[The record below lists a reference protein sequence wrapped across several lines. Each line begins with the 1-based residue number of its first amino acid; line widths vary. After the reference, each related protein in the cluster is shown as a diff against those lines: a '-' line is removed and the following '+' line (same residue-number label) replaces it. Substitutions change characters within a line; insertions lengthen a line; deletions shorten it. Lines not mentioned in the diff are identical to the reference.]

1 MSRPR
6 NPPVL
11 ATVIDRPSRDGDH
24 LFVSEHQGHRVVG
37 ALGADWQRHPSR
49 RARAGLSENWEDD
62 DAAVEGSG
70 PRLKAS
76 IEAPRESVNL
86 GEVEFFD
93 VADRP
98 MFVVPGEVH
107 FDVGDGHGDDALVEQ
122 VRAWYQA
129 AWTLVAMT
137 QFIGQVADVREA
149 MLRTGRE
156 KTTDFQEVELE
167 LSQARMAITKARTI
181 LKAARA
187 RGVTPVT
194 HHEE

>member
-37 ALGADWQRHPSR
+37 ALGADWQRDPSR
-49 RARAGLSENWEDD
+49 RAHAGLPESWEDD

-70 PRLKAS
+70 SRLKGS
-76 IEAPRESVNL
+76 IEAPRESVKL
-86 GEVEFFD
+86 DEVEFFE
-93 VADRP
+93 VAGRP
-98 MFVVPGEVH
+98 MFVVPGEVC
-107 FDVGDGHGDDALVEQ
+107 FDVGDSHGRDDLVER

-129 AWTLVAMT
+129 AWAVVAMT

-149 MLRTGRE
+149 MLRTGHE

-167 LSQARMAITKARTI
+167 LSQARMAITKARTV
-181 LKAARA
+181 LKSARA
-187 RGVTPVT
+187 HT
-194 HHEE
+194 